1 LTNFLHSLLLQ
12 IPDDFKPWAALILGS
27 FILVGL
33 VLVHGSGIHWILI
46 YHQRNGRRLWLGKPH
61 HIEATILFGTS
72 VFLMLGLHIFGV
84 LVWAFILDHLGLILK
99 ANDAI
104 YFCANAY
111 TTLGYGAVDL
121 DPLWRNISP
130 IIGISGLFTFAWT
143 TSALVGVVTGH
154 NRLLEQ
160 LEIEREKQLEL
171 RAGERGAVA
180 QIRSQETVAEKA
192 ARLKYEAEELKIGA
206 VKIARLRRCAR
217 RNARRSPTFGAR
229 KARMKTSSVRACR
242 MNEDGKEKMENRWGS
257 GAPLIFPPACQ
268 LELRIGPV
276 LRWAGDCSLPAWC
289 SARFTCRKNLVLRRT
304 PRG

>member
-1 LTNFLHSLLLQ
+1 MTNFLHSLLLQ

-72 VFLMLGLHIFGV
+72 VFLMLGLHIF
-84 LVWAFILDHLGLILK
+84 
-99 ANDAI
+99 
-104 YFCANAY
+104 
-111 TTLGYGAVDL
+111 GAVDL

-192 ARLKYEAEELKIGA
+192 ARLKYEAEHPGGGVRGRIENWRGEDREIEA
-206 VKIARLRRCAR
+206 MREAERAKIADI
-217 RNARRSPTFGAR
+217 RSKEGADED
-229 KARMKTSSVRACR
+229 KLGPGMP
-242 MNEDGKEKMENRWGS
+242 NE
-257 GAPLIFPPACQ
+257 
-268 LELRIGPV
+268 
-276 LRWAGDCSLPAWC
+276 
-289 SARFTCRKNLVLRRT
+289 
-304 PRG
+304 

>member
-1 LTNFLHSLLLQ
+1 VVLECRSGADREWPGAEGGLTNFLHSLLLQ

-192 ARLKYEAEELKIGA
+192 ARLKYEAEHPGGGVRGRIENWRGEDREIEA
-206 VKIARLRRCAR
+206 MREAERAKIAEI
-217 RNARRSPTFGAR
+217 RSKEGADED
-229 KARMKTSSVRACR
+229 KLGPGMP
-242 MNEDGKEKMENRWGS
+242 NE
-257 GAPLIFPPACQ
+257 
-268 LELRIGPV
+268 
-276 LRWAGDCSLPAWC
+276 
-289 SARFTCRKNLVLRRT
+289 
-304 PRG
+304 

>member
-1 LTNFLHSLLLQ
+1 VVLECRSGAGREWPGAEGGLTNFLHSLLLQ

-192 ARLKYEAEELKIGA
+192 ARLKYEAEHPGGGVRGRIENWRDEEREIEA
-206 VKIARLRRCAR
+206 MREAERAKIAEIRRKE
-217 RNARRSPTFGAR
+217 GAD
-229 KARMKTSSVRACR
+229 
-242 MNEDGKEKMENRWGS
+242 EDK
-257 GAPLIFPPACQ
+257 L
-268 LELRIGPV
+268 GP
-276 LRWAGDCSLPAWC
+276 GMPDE
-289 SARFTCRKNLVLRRT
+289 
-304 PRG
+304 

>member
-12 IPDDFKPWAALILGS
+12 IPDEFKPWAALALGS
-27 FILVGL
+27 LILVGL
-33 VLVHGSGIHWILI
+33 VLVHGSGIHWILM
-46 YHQRNGRRLWLGKPH
+46 YHKRNERRLWQGRPH
-61 HIEATILFGTS
+61 HIEATVLFGSS

-84 LVWAFILDHLGLILK
+84 LVWAFLLAHLGLIPR

-111 TTLGYGAVDL
+111 TTLGYGNVDI

-171 RAGERGAVA
+171 RAASRSAVGAV
-180 QIRSQETVAEKA
+180 RMQETVAEKA
-192 ARLKYEAEELKIGA
+192 ERLKYEAAHPAGSVRGRVENWRDEQREIEA
-206 VKIARLRRCAR
+206 MREAERAKIAGI
-217 RNARRSPTFGAR
+217 RSKEGADED
-229 KARMKTSSVRACR
+229 KLGPGMP
-242 MNEDGKEKMENRWGS
+242 NE
-257 GAPLIFPPACQ
+257 
-268 LELRIGPV
+268 
-276 LRWAGDCSLPAWC
+276 
-289 SARFTCRKNLVLRRT
+289 
-304 PRG
+304 